1 MQDEL
6 TLRPGSAT
14 LSAYLER
21 TEEMPTYDYEC
32 QNCGHVFEH
41 FQSIKSEHLK
51 KCPKCSKN
59 KVKRLLGAGSG
70 ILFKGSG
77 FYQTDYRSSSYTKG
91 VGADKPAPVAD
102 KTPAAADKTTASAD
116 KTSAAA
122 GKTPAAAGKP
132 ANHTA
137 KA

>member
-1 MQDEL
+1 
-6 TLRPGSAT
+6 
-14 LSAYLER
+14 
-21 TEEMPTYDYEC
+21 MPTYDYEC
-32 QNCGHVFEH
+32 QICGHVFEH

-102 KTPAAADKTTASAD
+102 KTPAAADKTP
-116 KTSAAA
+116 AAA

-132 ANHTA
+132 ASHTA
-137 KA
+137 KG